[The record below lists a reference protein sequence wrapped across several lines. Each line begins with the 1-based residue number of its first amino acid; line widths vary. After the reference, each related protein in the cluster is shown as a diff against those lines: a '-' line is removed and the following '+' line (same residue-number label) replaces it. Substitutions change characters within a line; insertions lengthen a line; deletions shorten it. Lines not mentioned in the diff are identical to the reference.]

1 MEVKN
6 RKIDWSTM
14 LIPFAIVIALMAV
27 FMIVPDK
34 SKSVVDIMR
43 GFLGIPSDS
52 IILYL
57 LLVVWLVH
65 SM

>member
-34 SKSVVDIMR
+34 SKSVVDIMCNSQD
-43 GFLGIPSDS
+43 LI
-52 IILYL
+52 
-57 LLVVWLVH
+57 
-65 SM
+65 